1 MCVCVCVCVYE
12 RGGMD
17 FVFCNANLILPS
29 PLCPLPACTHSET
42 KERMGDLNE
51 FLEELR
57 TQVSYTRSD
66 NVSTLTPTV
75 TVTDSGGGG
84 ADTELDGRAH

>member
-1 MCVCVCVCVYE
+1 MCVCVCM
-12 RGGMD
+12 RGGVD
-17 FVFCNANLILPS
+17 FVFCNMNLILPS
-29 PLCPLPACTHSET
+29 PLCPLLACTHSET
-42 KERMGDLNE
+42 KERIGDLNE

-57 TQVSYTRSD
+57 TQVSQTRSD
-66 NVSTLTPTV
+66 TVNTLTSTI